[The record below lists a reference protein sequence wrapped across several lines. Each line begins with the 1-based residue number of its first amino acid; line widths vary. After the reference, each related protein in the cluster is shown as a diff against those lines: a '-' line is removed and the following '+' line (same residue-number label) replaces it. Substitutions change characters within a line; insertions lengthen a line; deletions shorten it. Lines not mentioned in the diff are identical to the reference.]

1 MMMMDDDNDT
11 GNERSWRM
19 MTVDEVDNDG
29 E

>member
-11 GNERSWRM
+11 GDERSWRM
-19 MTVDEVDNDG
+19 MTADEVDNDG